1 MLDAGGVE
9 LARAETLRL
18 TGSCLMLD
26 VSRARLN
33 ANRDTKTYKF
43 VSTLV
48 ATRALN
54 LPGCD
59 HVLRKGYNKLDVRCL
74 IAH

>member
-54 LPGCD
+54 ITGAIMCYAKATTNLM
-59 HVLRKGYNKLDVRCL
+59 
-74 IAH
+74 